1 MNIIAIVWLNI
12 VLWHLQVFSQ
22 AKVFFGIGVRQY
34 LGEPVQFSYSSQL
47 EAASPPAPEHARD
60 VTIKL
65 HHRLGRYLQLQFFLA
80 TRWLL
85 LSEITFISGK
95 QQHTSK
101 STGYMLQ
108 VYRFR

>member
-1 MNIIAIVWLNI
+1 MNIIEIILLNI
-12 VLWHLQVFSQ
+12 VLWHLQVFSE
-22 AKVFFGIGVRQY
+22 AKVFFGIGGRQY
-34 LGEPVQFSYSSQL
+34 LGEPVQFSYVADQDSTTQ
-47 EAASPPAPEHARD
+47 PPEHARD

-95 QQHTSK
+95 KKQQ
-101 STGYMLQ
+101 
-108 VYRFR
+108 